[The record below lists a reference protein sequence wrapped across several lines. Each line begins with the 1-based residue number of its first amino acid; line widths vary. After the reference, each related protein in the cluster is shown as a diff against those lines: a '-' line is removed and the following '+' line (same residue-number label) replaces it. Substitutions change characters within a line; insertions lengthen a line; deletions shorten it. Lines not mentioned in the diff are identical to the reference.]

1 MKISKTIFFTGLFL
15 ICVNLAVLTRFILFK
30 HPEAS
35 FHRLKQI
42 GKAWHHPGRGGG
54 ENWVLFSTI
63 SQIYNGRLDEQYK
76 WENLGGNIIGFVP
89 LGFLFPLTI
98 FRRHRLL
105 LTIIAV
111 FGISLLFEV
120 TQLYTGLGV
129 FDVDDLLLNTT
140 GGLLGFIMYL
150 ITMLFIRRRSP
161 QNPQIYRSL
170 S

>member
-1 MKISKTIFFTGLFL
+1 MKISRTIFFLGLLL

-30 HPEAS
+30 HPESS
-35 FHRLKQI
+35 FRRLQHL
-42 GKAWHHPGRGGG
+42 GKVWRHPGRRGG

-63 SQIYNGRLDEQYK
+63 SRIYNGRSDERYK
-76 WENLGGNIIGFVP
+76 WENLGGNIIGFMP
-89 LGFLFPLTI
+89 LGFLIPLTI

-129 FDVDDLLLNTT
+129 FDVDDLLLNTM

-150 ITMLFIRRRSP
+150 ITMLFVRRRSP
-161 QNPQIYRSL
+161 QNPQIQRSL

>member
-30 HPEAS
+30 HPEDS
-35 FHRLKQI
+35 FHRLKHM
-42 GKAWHHPGRGGG
+42 GKVWGHPGKRGG

-63 SQIYNGRLDEQYK
+63 SQIYNGRLDERYK
-76 WENLGGNIIGFVP
+76 WENLGGNIIGFMP
-89 LGFLFPLTI
+89 LGFLLPLTV
-98 FRRHRLL
+98 FRRHRLV
-105 LTIIAV
+105 LTVIAV

-150 ITMLFIRRRSP
+150 IIMLFFRPRSP
-161 QNPQIYRSL
+161 QNRQICRSL